1 MYCVHLLTDFVDKLF
16 QEGLENSDM
25 ESLITGMLLIR
36 QACFHGPHVF
46 MSYSDWF
53 QVSDIVYILRRQGT
67 GHQLKTTIL
76 LHLLHIYSYDMIA
89 VTNVK
94 HS

>member
-1 MYCVHLLTDFVDKLF
+1 
-16 QEGLENSDM
+16 M

-53 QVSDIVYILRRQGT
+53 QVCDIVVILLSQGT
-67 GHQLKTTIL
+67 GHQLKNNIIRSAAYIPWKETL
-76 LHLLHIYSYDMIA
+76 
-89 VTNVK
+89 
-94 HS
+94 

>member
-1 MYCVHLLTDFVDKLF
+1 
-16 QEGLENSDM
+16 M

-53 QVSDIVYILRRQGT
+53 QVTDIVVIQGT
-67 GHQLKTTIL
+67 GHQLKNNIMSTAYIFL
-76 LHLLHIYSYDMIA
+76 RHYSNN
-89 VTNVK
+89 NVK